1 MAIPTQVRPGAVS
14 RSIQTDFSSRVRGTD
29 RKMEPMERYLP
40 TLVDPVDLVDDA
52 DDMDNVPTAP
62 GVCVWPDWARD
73 PSNDGE
79 PVLVD
84 PSSWDTDEDTRPGRV
99 LS

>member
-1 MAIPTQVRPGAVS
+1 M
-14 RSIQTDFSSRVRGTD
+14 IQTDFSSRVRGTD
-29 RKMEPMERYLP
+29 RKMAPMERYLP
-40 TLVDPVDLVDDA
+40 TLVDPVDLVDD
-52 DDMDNVPTAP
+52 DDMDNVPTVP
-62 GVCVWPDWARD
+62 GVSVWPDWARD

-84 PSSWDTDEDTRPGRV
+84 PSSWDSDEDTKPVGV